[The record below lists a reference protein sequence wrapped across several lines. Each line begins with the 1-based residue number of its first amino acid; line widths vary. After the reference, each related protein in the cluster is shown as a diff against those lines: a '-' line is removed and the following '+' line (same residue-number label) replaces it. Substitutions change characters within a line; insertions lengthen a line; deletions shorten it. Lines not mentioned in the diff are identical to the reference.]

1 MCVRVLWCR
10 GSAGELC
17 LWQWECVAVS
27 VYIVADQEVERS
39 GTGAEDDTQSLS
51 LVTPFALLLMV
62 SGFRFKQQPTLCLPR
77 P

>member
-1 MCVRVLWCR
+1 M
-10 GSAGELC
+10 
-17 LWQWECVAVS
+17 S